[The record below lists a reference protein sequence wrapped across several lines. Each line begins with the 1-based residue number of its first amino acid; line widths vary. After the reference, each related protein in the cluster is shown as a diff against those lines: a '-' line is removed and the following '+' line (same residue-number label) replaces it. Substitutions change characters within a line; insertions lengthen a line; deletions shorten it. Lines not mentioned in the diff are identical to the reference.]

1 MAEEKKKPEN
11 LAELI
16 ASITGRERTPC
27 ERVCSLAK
35 ELDRYYDIMSAKKQS
50 LENTEDPD
58 ETAFLK
64 DSLATLEAQK
74 KLLVKRIKQL
84 LDSL

>member
-1 MAEEKKKPEN
+1 MAEEKKKPES
-11 LAELI
+11 LAEFI
-16 ASITGRERTPC
+16 ASITGRELTPC

-35 ELDRYYDIMSAKKQS
+35 ELDRCYDIMSAKKRN
-50 LENTEDPD
+50 LEDTKDAD
-58 ETAFLK
+58 EKAFLK
-64 DSLATLEAQK
+64 ESLAALESQK